1 MKKMTLFDANWLEE
15 DQFKSWLTSAKD
27 GNKARC
33 KLCKKDIGLS
43 NMGRQGLVSRW
54 HGKKHKEVD
63 VKLKTFFQSKKQTGR
78 GCSKSGELG
87 SKRPGT
93 CSSKTQSS
101 IELVI
106 NALEHSKAEILWT
119 LKSLSAGYSN
129 NSCSD
134 NAGLF
139 QHMFPDSEI
148 AKSFQVGP
156 SKIKYLTN
164 FDVAPYYKSALLE
177 RIKESPCFVISCD
190 ETLNLM
196 TLTCGMDLLARYF
209 DETEEKVKI
218 RYLDSQFHG
227 HDTSNDL
234 KKNINESLKVLDAN
248 KLIQVGMDGSNV
260 SIKLLKVIQAE
271 RSENEQ
277 HQLIDVGS

>member
-1 MKKMTLFDANWLEE
+1 
-15 DQFKSWLTSAKD
+15 
-27 GNKARC
+27 
-33 KLCKKDIGLS
+33 
-43 NMGRQGLVSRW
+43 
-54 HGKKHKEVD
+54 
-63 VKLKTFFQSKKQTGR
+63 
-78 GCSKSGELG
+78 
-87 SKRPGT
+87 
-93 CSSKTQSS
+93 
-101 IELVI
+101 
-106 NALEHSKAEILWT
+106 
-119 LKSLSAGYSN
+119 
-129 NSCSD
+129 
-134 NAGLF
+134 
-139 QHMFPDSEI
+139 MFPDSEI

-218 RYLDSQFHG
+218 RYLVSQFHG

>member
-1 MKKMTLFDANWLEE
+1 MQERHWVIKY
-15 DQFKSWLTSAKD
+15 
-27 GNKARC
+27 GKARPC
-33 KLCKKDIGLS
+33 QPLAWKKA
-43 NMGRQGLVSRW
+43 QGSRCEIENVFSI
-54 HGKKHKEVD
+54 KEA
-63 VKLKTFFQSKKQTGR
+63 TGR

-196 TLTCGMDLLARYF
+196 TLTLEWTC
-209 DETEEKVKI
+209 
-218 RYLDSQFHG
+218 
-227 HDTSNDL
+227 
-234 KKNINESLKVLDAN
+234 
-248 KLIQVGMDGSNV
+248 
-260 SIKLLKVIQAE
+260 
-271 RSENEQ
+271 
-277 HQLIDVGS
+277 